1 MQKETIDTQRKTL
14 ESLFPKL
21 DMAQF
26 QLETGR
32 ARTIISI
39 DGQECLTM
47 QLALQVFQRWLN
59 DKEGAEDGKQK
70 T

>member
-14 ESLFPKL
+14 ERLFPKL

-26 QLETGR
+26 QLEKGQS
-32 ARTIISI
+32 RTIVNI

-47 QLALQVFQRWLN
+47 ILALQVFQRWLN
-59 DKEGAEDGKQK
+59 DKDGAEDGK
-70 T
+70 

>member
-1 MQKETIDTQRKTL
+1 MQQATIDLQRKTL

-26 QLETGR
+26 QLEKGR
-32 ARTIISI
+32 SRTIINI

-47 QLALQVFQRWLN
+47 ILALQLFQRWLN
-59 DKEGAEDGKQK
+59 DKDGTEDGK
-70 T
+70 